1 MEEKK
6 IHLLYEG
13 KDITEDVDILRC
25 VHCEAAGGRSD
36 GLHMELDHLKTW
48 YAWQPKPDDKII
60 VKFGDY
66 QTGILY
72 LNTVRP
78 DEAGYHIYATG
89 MPTGARKTAW
99 AYYEDQTLGAILA
112 ACAGECGMGHAL
124 FGVNTGIHY
133 RYLLRENESGP
144 KFLHRLLAMEGAVL
158 KGYNSKMQAIGI
170 EFAQGQKAAQK
181 MKLDADQAGVRYMCR
196 NDLKVES
203 VTIRTAFG
211 EGSAQDGTVKNG
223 NRVVYTQLP
232 AMDSG
237 QAARWAKGILLSRNR
252 RAEEL
257 TVETEFN
264 PAFCAM
270 ERIDVESET
279 ETGGEWIVDT
289 VEHDMTGNRSRAT
302 MLRCI

>member
-13 KDITEDVDILRC
+13 KDITEEVDILSC

-36 GLHMELDHLKTW
+36 GLHLELDHQKTW
-48 YAWQPKPDDKII
+48 YGWEPRQDDEII

-72 LNTVRP
+72 MNTICP
-78 DEAGYHIYATG
+78 DEDGFHIYATG

-99 AYYEDQTLGAILA
+99 AFYEEQTLGAILA
-112 ACAGECGMGHAL
+112 ACAGECGMANAL
-124 FGVNTGIHY
+124 FGISGGIHY
-133 RYLLRENESGP
+133 KYLLRENESAP
-144 KFLHRLLAMEGAVL
+144 KFLNRLLAMEGAVL
-158 KGYNSKMQAIGI
+158 KSYNGKMQAIGI
-170 EFAQGQKAAQK
+170 EYAQGLPAAQK
-181 MKLDADQAGVRYMCR
+181 MHVDADQAGVRYVCR
-196 NDLKVES
+196 NDMKLS
-203 VTIRTAFG
+203 GVTVKTAFG
-211 EGSAQDGTVKNG
+211 TGSAQDGTVKNG
-223 NRVVYTQLP
+223 NRVVYTHLP

-252 RAEEL
+252 MAEQL
-257 TVETEFN
+257 TVDMEFN

-270 ERIDVESET
+270 ERIDIESET
-279 ETGGEWIVDT
+279 ATNGKWIVDK

-302 MLRCI
+302 LLRCI